1 MNNNVESGTWFYQ
14 SCPKGKSDTL
24 SQHSEQHCGGENKV
38 SEMNF
43 SLSAFYV
50 NKHHIEIITNE
61 VLGDKKEL
69 ITQ

>member
-14 SCPKGKSDTL
+14 SCPKGKSDT
-24 SQHSEQHCGGENKV
+24 QHSEQHCGGENKV